1 LLWNLTP
8 VEPATN
14 SSKNDVLPDLDLYLP
29 RLAKL
34 HFGAIE
40 AAKKW
45 PKFPEDYTDCFK
57 QDAADLLAL
66 GVDGFVAK
74 YREVIVPQ
82 AQIARNQGFQSG
94 WKLRN

>member
-1 LLWNLTP
+1 MRL
-8 VEPATN
+8 AG
-14 SSKNDVLPDLDLYLP
+14 

-34 HFGAIE
+34 HFAAID
-40 AAKKW
+40 AAKKR
-45 PKFPEDYTDCFK
+45 PKLLEDYTDCFK

-66 GVDGFVAK
+66 GENGFVAK